1 MKIPLYIS
9 RKMGKEIY
17 MNTLYDSTHNQL
29 KICKSNITT
38 TTTNTGIFNGK
49 LTKTLMPEQ
58 FTNQHELQVI
68 MNK

>member
-9 RKMGKEIY
+9 RKIGEEIY

-29 KICKSNITT
+29 KISKSNITT